1 MKFFMK
7 NADSKTLILIDEF
20 GTGTEPSVGG
30 AIAEAVLSDILKKKS
45 FGLITT
51 HYTNLKFFA
60 SSTDGIVNGAMLFDS
75 QNIQPLFRLQ
85 TGVPGSS
92 FAFEIA
98 RKIGLPETV
107 LKDAEAKLGDK
118 QVKMEKSLREIARDK
133 KYWEDKRDRI
143 RKTGK
148 KIDELSETY
157 ENELIEIRDIRKKL
171 ISEAKEEAQKIL
183 ATVNR
188 EIENTIRIIKESQA
202 DREKTR
208 IARGKLDE
216 LKRNV
221 AENDFIDSRID
232 REMRKIKNRMNRK
245 AEKQNSNEKTPVQQ
259 KPAETG
265 REKSSPTIGDRV
277 KIKGQQ
283 TVGEVISSGNNN
295 IAVAFGNIIMN
306 VAPDSVEKISQP
318 EDGETARIPASSLAS
333 DMLNKRLNFK
343 STLDVRGE
351 RTVDAIEKVT
361 AFVDEAIMLG
371 MSEVK
376 ILHGKGNGIL
386 REEIRRYLKT
396 FGNMLKFTD
405 EQEESGGAG
414 ITVVKIS

>member
-20 GTGTEPSVGG
+20 GTGTEPTVGG

-60 SSTDGIVNGAMLFDS
+60 SSNDGIVNGAMLFDT

-107 LKDAEAKLGDK
+107 LKEAEAKLGDT

-133 KYWEDKRDRI
+133 KYWEAKRDRI
-143 RKTGK
+143 RKTGQ

-188 EIENTIRIIKESQA
+188 EVEKTIRTIKESQA
-202 DREKTR
+202 DKEKTR
-208 IARGKLDE
+208 IARDKLDK
-216 LKRNV
+216 LKQNI
-221 AENDFIDSRID
+221 AENNFVDSRIE
-232 REMRKIKNRMNRK
+232 REMRKVKNRISRK
-245 AEKQNSNEKTPVQQ
+245 AQRQKNNEKTPVQQ
-259 KPAETG
+259 TPVVT
-265 REKSSPTIGDRV
+265 RQEKSLPEIGDRV

-283 TVGEVISSGNNN
+283 VAGEIVSSGKGN

-306 VAPDSVEKISQP
+306 VTPDSVEKVSQF
-318 EDGETARIPASSLAS
+318 DDRETASRPRSSLAS
-333 DMLNKRLNFK
+333 DMLNKKLNFK
-343 STLDVRGE
+343 SLLDVRGE

-396 FGNMLKFTD
+396 FGDILKLSD

-414 ITVVKIS
+414 ITVVKIN